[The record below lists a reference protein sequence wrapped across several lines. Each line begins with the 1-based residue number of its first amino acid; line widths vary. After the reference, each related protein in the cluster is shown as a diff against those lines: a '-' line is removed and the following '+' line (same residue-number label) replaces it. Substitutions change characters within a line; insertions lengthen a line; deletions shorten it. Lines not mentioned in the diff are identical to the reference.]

1 MQLRI
6 MRRIPLQEVNNR
18 VTELEKEYNEALEDI
33 PELFAESRI
42 KAEAFE
48 DYVEWIDM
56 IHSLRAYNEGEDFD
70 YLKEEVIELNR
81 DSISQLTPRR
91 MELLD
96 FLSEN
101 RVGSINELAKRINR
115 DIKNVYNDVKALE
128 ELQFISLTREGRRF
142 IPELLAQEITLLL

>member
-1 MQLRI
+1 MQFRI

-18 VTELEKEYNEALEDI
+18 VTEIEEKYNEVLEDI

-48 DYVEWIDM
+48 DYVEWVGM
-56 IHSLRAYNEGEDFD
+56 IHALRAYGEGEDFD
-70 YLKEEVIELNR
+70 YFKEEVIELNR
-81 DSISQLTPRR
+81 DSVSKLTPRR

-101 RVGSINELAKRINR
+101 RVESINELAKRINR
-115 DIKNVYNDVKALE
+115 DVKNVYNDVKALE
-128 ELQFISLTREGRRF
+128 ELQFISLTGEGRRL
-142 IPELLAQEITLLL
+142 IPELLVQEVTLLL

>member
-18 VTELEKEYNEALEDI
+18 VTELEEKYNEVLEDI

-42 KAEAFE
+42 NA
-48 DYVEWIDM
+48 EWIGM
-56 IHSLRAYNEGEDFD
+56 THALRAYSEGEDFD
-70 YLKEEVIELNR
+70 YFKEEVIELNR

-101 RVGSINELAKRINR
+101 RVGSINELANRINR

>member
-18 VTELEKEYNEALEDI
+18 VTELEEKYNEALEDI

-48 DYVEWIDM
+48 DYVEWIGM
-56 IHSLRAYNEGEDFD
+56 IHALRAYSEGEDFE
-70 YLKEEVIELNR
+70 YFKEEVIELNR

-101 RVGSINELAKRINR
+101 RVGSINELANRINR

-128 ELQFISLTREGRRF
+128 ELQFISLTREGRRS
-142 IPELLAQEITLLL
+142 IPELLVQEITLLL